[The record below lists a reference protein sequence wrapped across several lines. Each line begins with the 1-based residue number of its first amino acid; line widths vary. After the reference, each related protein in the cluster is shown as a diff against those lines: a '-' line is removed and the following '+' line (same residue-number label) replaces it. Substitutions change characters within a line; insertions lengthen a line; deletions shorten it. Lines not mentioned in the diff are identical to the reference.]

1 MGITETARQRIRD
14 DLLME
19 NNYSTPDEILDYLR
33 DENNFRSLSSLLKD
47 TMIEAKVCDKTADD
61 SEFVKD
67 LTDLLVT
74 LEKECCKETEKEIK
88 SDDKK
93 KEEDKRKKD
102 DKRRTVSRWFSGEVS
117 GINDFET
124 AIKICFALGLDLK
137 QTNTFL
143 NKCGLCSLSIRK
155 AEDSVYYYFLL
166 QNDGKTKKSFADAHE
181 LIERYKQT
189 KITEIDNSDQDKKKK
204 TNSSTTITML
214 DDLKDTDWKS
224 DDAFLKTFLIP
235 NTTRFIN
242 YSKSALLEYYKAKNM
257 LFITA
262 ILYKVRNEEQ
272 PIIKDYYALKS
283 QGEPKV
289 LTEEDGKL
297 HIQFALR
304 SSLEKYQELKNN
316 TEIIET
322 YKKECKFSELEKSF
336 LDKEDDDPVAEK
348 LCELYRNLNYKNLGY
363 ENLYLKEDNKVYDR
377 INIETYQTLLALKKY
392 IFATNAIESHIIIS
406 HVLTDIC
413 SPMDIYKSTLSVLIR
428 PGANEDDLISLG
440 KDGVISGTLLTRK
453 VFSKFESDPS
463 IKTKKQSID
472 INHKMIIMMYY
483 LLFSLE
489 KYKKDFGDDDKDS
502 KDNLSVFPDCTF
514 VSFIDVVNGTLEKCC
529 LPILYLPNQFDC
541 AIVMSIRKFETAN
554 KSNEYLNT
562 PFDFF
567 NELLRLI
574 LIDSDIETTD
584 DPYWEKE
591 LWDEDKE

>member
-1 MGITETARQRIRD
+1 MSITETARQRIKD

-47 TMIEAKVCDKTADD
+47 TMIEAKACNMSADD
-61 SEFVKD
+61 SEFVKV
-67 LTDLLVT
+67 LTDLLVE
-74 LEKECCKETEKEIK
+74 LEKECGNEIK
-88 SDDKK
+88 RD
-93 KEEDKRKKD
+93 DKRKS
-102 DKRRTVSRWFSGEVS
+102 VSRWFSGEVS
-117 GINDFET
+117 GISDFET

-137 QTNTFL
+137 QTNIFL
-143 NKCGLCSLSIRK
+143 NKCGFCSLSIRK
-155 AEDSVYYYFLL
+155 AEDSVYYYYLL
-166 QNDGKTKKSFADAHE
+166 QNNSETKKCFADAQK
-181 LIERYKQT
+181 LINRYKNT
-189 KITEIDNSDQDKKKK
+189 AITEEVNNSNQDKEKKS
-204 TNSSTTITML
+204 TSSTTITMI
-214 DDLKDTDWKS
+214 DKLKDTNWDT
-224 DDAFLKTFLIP
+224 DDTFLSSFLIP
-235 NTTRFIN
+235 YTKNFIN

-257 LFITA
+257 LFVTA
-262 ILYKVRNEEQ
+262 MLYKVRNEEQ

-289 LTEEDGKL
+289 LTEEDGEL

-304 SSLEKYQELKNN
+304 SSLEKYQEPKNN
-316 TEIIET
+316 AEIIET
-322 YKKECKFSELEKSF
+322 YKKECKFSELERSF
-336 LDKEDDDPVAEK
+336 LDKRENDPVAER
-348 LCELYRNLNYKNLGY
+348 LCEIYRNIHYKNLGY
-363 ENLYLKEDNKVYDR
+363 ENIYLKEDNKVYDR
-377 INIETYQTLLALKKY
+377 INIETYQSLLALKKC
-392 IFATNAIESHIIIS
+392 IFATDSIESHIIIS
-406 HVLTDIC
+406 HVLSDIC
-413 SPMDIYKSTLSVLIR
+413 SPMDIYKSALGVLIK

-453 VFSKFESDPS
+453 VFSRFESDPS

-502 KDNLSVFPDCTF
+502 KDNLAVFPDCTF
-514 VSFIDVVNGTLEKCC
+514 ISFIDIVNGTLEKCS

-554 KSNEYLNT
+554 NSNEYLNT

-574 LIDSDIETTD
+574 LIDSNIETTNV
-584 DPYWEKE
+584 PYWEKE

>member
-61 SEFVKD
+61 SEFVKV
-67 LTDLLVT
+67 LTDLLVK
-74 LEKECCKETEKEIK
+74 LEKECSKETDKEIK
-88 SDDKK
+88 S
-93 KEEDKRKKD
+93 D

-189 KITEIDNSDQDKKKK
+189 EITEIDNSDQDKKKK

-214 DDLKDTDWKS
+214 DNLKDTDWES
-224 DDAFLKTFLIP
+224 DDAFLKSFLIP
-235 NTTRFIN
+235 NTTKFIN

-272 PIIKDYYALKS
+272 PIINDYEALKL
-283 QGEPKV
+283 QNKTKV
-289 LTEEDGKL
+289 MTEEDSQL

-304 SSLEKYQELKNN
+304 SALGKYKELKNN
-316 TEIIET
+316 AEIIKT
-322 YKKECKFSELEKSF
+322 YKNECKFSDLEKSF
-336 LDKEDDDPVAEK
+336 LNKKENDPVAEK
-348 LCELYRNLNYKNLGY
+348 LCEIYRNIIYKDLGNDHIY
-363 ENLYLKEDNKVYDR
+363 TNEDDNDVFNR
-377 INIETYQTLLALKKY
+377 INTETYQSLLSLKKH
-392 IFATNAIESHIIIS
+392 IFASDAIESHIIIS
-406 HVLTDIC
+406 HVLSDIC
-413 SPMDIYKSTLSVLIR
+413 SPMDIYKSTLNVLIR
-428 PGANEDDLISLG
+428 PGSNEDDLISLG

-489 KYKKDFGDDDKDS
+489 KFRKDFGDDDINI
-502 KDNLSVFPDCTF
+502 KDNQFVFPDCTF
-514 VSFIDVVNGTLEKCC
+514 ISFIDVVNGTLEKCC

-554 KSNEYLNT
+554 SSNEYLNT

-574 LIDSDIETTD
+574 LIDSDIVTTD